1 MKFSLYIAGLAFI
14 IVSCSTT
21 RNFSSIM
28 EDDIYYVP
36 GKKALAIREV
46 ENLTGH
52 DIGTE
57 QPVDPTVLAG
67 EISRSAGSSTPPAT
81 FSSSNNTKIN
91 ARSGQ
96 LEQVNIQSLTREA
109 EEKLANNEE
118 IDMTLYE
125 NTGYWI
131 GGYRGPASDL
141 AEIQRIINMYP
152 EGFAN
157 FSNGQEIALNLS
169 FDSDWNVYTDNG
181 RYWWF
186 PSNTNINLYSSL
198 LFGTYP
204 KYIWTI
210 VWNNPRFDS
219 WAFDA
224 TFNNRFN
231 WSLNLGWGGPGW
243 SIGFGWNSGWYDP
256 WYGGWYDPWYRP
268 WYGGYYP
275 GWGYPH
281 WHHPHW
287 GHPGWDY
294 PHWGGGSGHYPNR
307 PNRPHWAG
315 QRPGF
320 GGGVSGIRPN
330 GNRPNSNNGLN
341 RPNSTRPG
349 TGSALRPG
357 TSNSLRPGTGTT
369 TRPGSSTGT
378 INRPGT
384 TRPNTSGINRP
395 TGTTRPNTTTTRP
408 GTITR
413 PNTGSNIRPG
423 TNTSSPSQ
431 GGTRPVTRPSTTTR
445 PSNTTNNR
453 YTRPSGSSSSNV
465 KTYNRPQNSYRPT
478 YNNNSSSNYTPRRS
492 SSTTRSSGSSYTPSR
507 SSGSSYSPSRNS
519 SPSRSSGGS
528 SRGTINRPTR
538 R

>member
-1 MKFSLYIAGLAFI
+1 
-14 IVSCSTT
+14 
-21 RNFSSIM
+21 M

-320 GGGVSGIRPN
+320 GGGEVRYARAPATLYGQEQEQPPVRAVQPERLTVRAQHAPILPVSTGRQVRHVRIRQLPVQERSPGRIQARIYAGEPIRPVPHK
-330 GNRPNSNNGLN
+330 GEHVR
-341 RPNSTRPG
+341 
-349 TGSALRPG
+349 
-357 TSNSLRPGTGTT
+357 
-369 TRPGSSTGT
+369 
-378 INRPGT
+378 
-384 TRPNTSGINRP
+384 
-395 TGTTRPNTTTTRP
+395 
-408 GTITR
+408 
-413 PNTGSNIRPG
+413 
-423 TNTSSPSQ
+423 
-431 GGTRPVTRPSTTTR
+431 
-445 PSNTTNNR
+445 
-453 YTRPSGSSSSNV
+453 
-465 KTYNRPQNSYRPT
+465 
-478 YNNNSSSNYTPRRS
+478 
-492 SSTTRSSGSSYTPSR
+492 
-507 SSGSSYSPSRNS
+507 
-519 SPSRSSGGS
+519 
-528 SRGTINRPTR
+528 
-538 R
+538 

>member
-231 WSLNLGWGGPGW
+231 WSLNLGKP
-243 SIGFGWNSGWYDP
+243 I
-256 WYGGWYDPWYRP
+256 
-268 WYGGYYP
+268 
-275 GWGYPH
+275 
-281 WHHPHW
+281 
-287 GHPGWDY
+287 
-294 PHWGGGSGHYPNR
+294 
-307 PNRPHWAG
+307 
-315 QRPGF
+315 
-320 GGGVSGIRPN
+320 
-330 GNRPNSNNGLN
+330 L
-341 RPNSTRPG
+341 
-349 TGSALRPG
+349 
-357 TSNSLRPGTGTT
+357 
-369 TRPGSSTGT
+369 
-378 INRPGT
+378 
-384 TRPNTSGINRP
+384 
-395 TGTTRPNTTTTRP
+395 
-408 GTITR
+408 
-413 PNTGSNIRPG
+413 
-423 TNTSSPSQ
+423 
-431 GGTRPVTRPSTTTR
+431 
-445 PSNTTNNR
+445 
-453 YTRPSGSSSSNV
+453 
-465 KTYNRPQNSYRPT
+465 
-478 YNNNSSSNYTPRRS
+478 
-492 SSTTRSSGSSYTPSR
+492 
-507 SSGSSYSPSRNS
+507 
-519 SPSRSSGGS
+519 
-528 SRGTINRPTR
+528 
-538 R
+538 

>member
-256 WYGGWYDPWYRP
+256 WFYSYSPWWTYSSRFYGPSWGFGWGWGGFYAGYYSPWYDPWYGP
-268 WYGGYYP
+268 SWGWGGGYWGGHWGHHHHYYP
-275 GWGYPH
+275 GYYSTPSRHYSNGRSSYRDNRSYAS
-281 WHHPHW
+281 
-287 GHPGWDY
+287 GR
-294 PHWGGGSGHYPNR
+294 GSGYT
-307 PNRPHWAG
+307 
-315 QRPGF
+315 
-320 GGGVSGIRPN
+320 GG
-330 GNRPNSNNGLN
+330 
-341 RPNSTRPG
+341 
-349 TGSALRPG
+349 
-357 TSNSLRPGTGTT
+357 
-369 TRPGSSTGT
+369 
-378 INRPGT
+378 
-384 TRPNTSGINRP
+384 
-395 TGTTRPNTTTTRP
+395 
-408 GTITR
+408 
-413 PNTGSNIRPG
+413 
-423 TNTSSPSQ
+423 
-431 GGTRPVTRPSTTTR
+431 
-445 PSNTTNNR
+445 
-453 YTRPSGSSSSNV
+453 
-465 KTYNRPQNSYRPT
+465 
-478 YNNNSSSNYTPRRS
+478 
-492 SSTTRSSGSSYTPSR
+492 RSSGSSSLRNSGSTTRPSSSSSLSNGRAGSTRRESAISSGAGRRSSSSVRNSATTRSSSGIRNSSARTRISR
-507 SSGSSYSPSRNS
+507 SSSGAASSSGRQYSAPVTRSSSRSSSDFSNSRSSSSQFRSS
-519 SPSRSSGGS
+519 SPSRSSSVGSSSGSFGGGRSSGGS
-528 SRGTINRPTR
+528 VGGGGGRAGGGR

>member
-67 EISRSAGSSTPPAT
+67 EIPRSAGSSTPPAT
-81 FSSSNNTKIN
+81 FSSSNSMKIN

-141 AEIQRIINMYP
+141 TEIQRIINMYP

-287 GHPGWDY
+287 GHPGWYY

-349 TGSALRPG
+349 TGSVLRPG

-369 TRPGSSTGT
+369 TRPGNSTGT
-378 INRPGT
+378 VNRPGT

-408 GTITR
+408 M
-413 PNTGSNIRPG
+413 
-423 TNTSSPSQ
+423 
-431 GGTRPVTRPSTTTR
+431 VAM
-445 PSNTTNNR
+445 
-453 YTRPSGSSSSNV
+453 
-465 KTYNRPQNSYRPT
+465 
-478 YNNNSSSNYTPRRS
+478 
-492 SSTTRSSGSSYTPSR
+492 
-507 SSGSSYSPSRNS
+507 
-519 SPSRSSGGS
+519 
-528 SRGTINRPTR
+528 
-538 R
+538 

>member
-231 WSLNLGWGGPGW
+231 WSLNLGWGGPGLEHRIRMEFRLVRSLVRRLVRSLVSPLVRW
-243 SIGFGWNSGWYDP
+243 LLSGM
-256 WYGGWYDPWYRP
+256 
-268 WYGGYYP
+268 
-275 GWGYPH
+275 
-281 WHHPHW
+281 
-287 GHPGWDY
+287 
-294 PHWGGGSGHYPNR
+294 
-307 PNRPHWAG
+307 
-315 QRPGF
+315 
-320 GGGVSGIRPN
+320 
-330 GNRPNSNNGLN
+330 GL
-341 RPNSTRPG
+341 STLASPTLG
-349 TGSALRPG
+349 TSRLGLSALGRWKR
-357 TSNSLRPGTGTT
+357 SLSQQAQPASLGRTT
-369 TRPGSSTGT
+369 AW
-378 INRPGT
+378 
-384 TRPNTSGINRP
+384 
-395 TGTTRPNTTTTRP
+395 
-408 GTITR
+408 
-413 PNTGSNIRPG
+413 IRRRSKRHTPKRK
-423 TNTSSPSQ
+423 SAQQQQWVEPPEQ
-431 GGTRPVTRPSTTTR
+431 H
-445 PSNTTNNR
+445 
-453 YTRPSGSSSSNV
+453 PSGYRKCV
-465 KTYNRPQNSYRPT
+465 TPGHQQLFTARNR
-478 YNNNSSSNYTPRRS
+478 NNHP
-492 SSTTRSSGSSYTPSR
+492 SGQFN
-507 SSGSSYSPSRNS
+507 RND
-519 SPSRSSGGS
+519 
-528 SRGTINRPTR
+528 
-538 R
+538 

>member
-14 IVSCSTT
+14 IASCSTT

-36 GKKALAIREV
+36 GKKALAIQEV

-52 DIGTE
+52 DIETE
-57 QPVDPTVLAG
+57 QPVDSYVLSE

-81 FSSSNNTKIN
+81 FSSSNNTMIN

-96 LEQVNIQSLTREA
+96 LEQMNIQSLTQEA
-109 EEKLANNEE
+109 ADKLSNSEE
-118 IDMTLYE
+118 INMTLYE

-243 SIGFGWNSGWYDP
+243 RQILES
-256 WYGGWYDPWYRP
+256 
-268 WYGGYYP
+268 YYETLEC
-275 GWGYPH
+275 
-281 WHHPHW
+281 
-287 GHPGWDY
+287 
-294 PHWGGGSGHYPNR
+294 R
-307 PNRPHWAG
+307 
-315 QRPGF
+315 
-320 GGGVSGIRPN
+320 
-330 GNRPNSNNGLN
+330 
-341 RPNSTRPG
+341 
-349 TGSALRPG
+349 
-357 TSNSLRPGTGTT
+357 
-369 TRPGSSTGT
+369 
-378 INRPGT
+378 
-384 TRPNTSGINRP
+384 
-395 TGTTRPNTTTTRP
+395 
-408 GTITR
+408 
-413 PNTGSNIRPG
+413 
-423 TNTSSPSQ
+423 
-431 GGTRPVTRPSTTTR
+431 
-445 PSNTTNNR
+445 
-453 YTRPSGSSSSNV
+453 
-465 KTYNRPQNSYRPT
+465 SY
-478 YNNNSSSNYTPRRS
+478 
-492 SSTTRSSGSSYTPSR
+492 
-507 SSGSSYSPSRNS
+507 
-519 SPSRSSGGS
+519 
-528 SRGTINRPTR
+528 
-538 R
+538 

>member
-1 MKFSLYIAGLAFI
+1 
-14 IVSCSTT
+14 
-21 RNFSSIM
+21 M

-36 GKKALAIREV
+36 GKKALAIQEV

-57 QPVDPTVLAG
+57 QPVDPTVLAE

-81 FSSSNNTKIN
+81 FSSSNSTKIN

-96 LEQVNIQSLTREA
+96 LEQVNIQNLTREA

-231 WSLNLGWGGPGW
+231 WSLNLGWAVRAGASDSVGIQAGTILGTEVGTIPGITPGTVVTIRDGGIHTGLTH
-243 SIGFGWNSGWYDP
+243 IGDIPVGIIRTGAVEAVIIP
-256 WYGGWYDPWYRP
+256 TGPTGLI
-268 WYGGYYP
+268 
-275 GWGYPH
+275 
-281 WHHPHW
+281 
-287 GHPGWDY
+287 
-294 PHWGGGSGHYPNR
+294 
-307 PNRPHWAG
+307 G
-315 QRPGF
+315 QD
-320 GGGVSGIRPN
+320 
-330 GNRPNSNNGLN
+330 NGLD
-341 RPNSTRPG
+341 SE
-349 TGSALRPG
+349 AE
-357 TSNSLRPGTGTT
+357 
-369 TRPGSSTGT
+369 
-378 INRPGT
+378 
-384 TRPNTSGINRP
+384 
-395 TGTTRPNTTTTRP
+395 
-408 GTITR
+408 
-413 PNTGSNIRPG
+413 
-423 TNTSSPSQ
+423 
-431 GGTRPVTRPSTTTR
+431 
-445 PSNTTNNR
+445 
-453 YTRPSGSSSSNV
+453 
-465 KTYNRPQNSYRPT
+465 
-478 YNNNSSSNYTPRRS
+478 
-492 SSTTRSSGSSYTPSR
+492 
-507 SSGSSYSPSRNS
+507 
-519 SPSRSSGGS
+519 
-528 SRGTINRPTR
+528 
-538 R
+538 

>member
-14 IVSCSTT
+14 IASCSTT

-52 DIGTE
+52 DIETE
-57 QPVDPTVLAG
+57 QPVDSYVLSE

-81 FSSSNNTKIN
+81 FSSSNNTMIN

-96 LEQVNIQSLTREA
+96 LEQMNIQSLTQEA
-109 EEKLANNEE
+109 ADKLSNSEE
-118 IDMTLYE
+118 INMTLYE
-125 NTGYWI
+125 NPGYWI

-243 SIGFGWNSGWYDP
+243 SVGFGWNSLVRRLVRSLVSPLVRWLL
-256 WYGGWYDPWYRP
+256 
-268 WYGGYYP
+268 
-275 GWGYPH
+275 
-281 WHHPHW
+281 
-287 GHPGWDY
+287 
-294 PHWGGGSGHYPNR
+294 SGM
-307 PNRPHWAG
+307 
-315 QRPGF
+315 
-320 GGGVSGIRPN
+320 
-330 GNRPNSNNGLN
+330 GL
-341 RPNSTRPG
+341 STLASPTLG
-349 TGSALRPG
+349 TSRLGLSALGRRR
-357 TSNSLRPGTGTT
+357 SLPQQTQPASLGR
-369 TRPGSSTGT
+369 SAAW
-378 INRPGT
+378 
-384 TRPNTSGINRP
+384 
-395 TGTTRPNTTTTRP
+395 
-408 GTITR
+408 
-413 PNTGSNIRPG
+413 IRRRSKRHTPQRK
-423 TNTSSPSQ
+423 SAQQQQWVEPPEQ
-431 GGTRPVTRPSTTTR
+431 H
-445 PSNTTNNR
+445 
-453 YTRPSGSSSSNV
+453 PSG
-465 KTYNRPQNSYRPT
+465 YRKCV
-478 YNNNSSSNYTPRRS
+478 TP
-492 SSTTRSSGSSYTPSR
+492 GHQ
-507 SSGSSYSPSRNS
+507 
-519 SPSRSSGGS
+519 
-528 SRGTINRPTR
+528 
-538 R
+538 